1 MGLMDEYHDLE
12 ILSRTPR
19 DHLSL
24 ARLAARIA
32 ERKTSRVRMDA
43 WAEAGLEH
51 LKNAGV
57 RVPSEYFR
65 LSPYG
70 KMEML
75 KKLLKGV

>member
-1 MGLMDEYHDLE
+1 MGLVDEYHDLE

-43 WAEAGLEH
+43 WAKTGLEH
-51 LKNAGV
+51 LRKAGV
-57 RVPSEYFR
+57 NVPTEYFR

-70 KMEML
+70 KLEML